1 MNSIASNALACFTA
15 CLRWCILLPFLTTW
29 SLPTLAQSLLDQPS
43 QAIMGQMQVWQAR
56 QEIDPV
62 LAHCKQT
69 APQHL
74 DALRL
79 AAQHYLELAQE
90 VQKSFWTD
98 LPSDSDRR
106 QKLVA
111 ALQAKPI
118 PEQFQKNLRFQILDI
133 QEVLSRTEKIPDADL
148 CTMMRDKWKDLEI
161 RNVKYMADQ
170 IYRPI
175 HGNLKNIL
183 KAAP

>member
-1 MNSIASNALACFTA
+1 MINLMASNFLACFTA
-15 CLRWCILLPFLTTW
+15 CLRCCILLPFLTTW

-79 AAQHYLELAQE
+79 GAQHYLELAEE
-90 VQKSFWTD
+90 VQKRFWTD
-98 LPSDSDRR
+98 LPIDTDRR

-111 ALQAKPI
+111 ALQANPI
-118 PEQFQKNLRFQILDI
+118 PEEFQKILRFQAL
-133 QEVLSRTEKIPDADL
+133 
-148 CTMMRDKWKDLEI
+148 MNFKWVAQRE
-161 RNVKYMADQ
+161 
-170 IYRPI
+170 
-175 HGNLKNIL
+175 G
-183 KAAP
+183 